1 MFGRFYIR
9 QRCLRIDSPLTII
22 ADGIIFTCSRDRN
35 RCTSRI
41 VLAQGNIDI
50 GSLLTKPGIRI
61 FGRDITC
68 NLIIGLKVTV
78 FCKSVRHTVPQIPFF
93 SQRTL
98 PVNINRIT
106 VYLLTT
112 DYRENRFEHHPHNP
126 QNKVWFYLTYNA
138 CNLRRH
144 QIQIRNDIAK

>member
-22 ADGIIFTCSRDRN
+22 ADGIIFTCNRDRN

-112 DYRENRFEHHPHNP
+112 DYRETA
-126 QNKVWFYLTYNA
+126 LST
-138 CNLRRH
+138 
-144 QIQIRNDIAK
+144 IRIIRKQSLVII

>member
-1 MFGRFYIR
+1 MKVKKLLIGRLYK
-9 QRCLRIDSPLTII
+9 CTYP
-22 ADGIIFTCSRDRN
+22 N
-35 RCTSRI
+35 REGEYVYVGEHLIGYCFNGCGGNR
-41 VLAQGNIDI
+41 NIDI

-112 DYRENRFEHHPHNP
+112 DYRETA
-126 QNKVWFYLTYNA
+126 LST
-138 CNLRRH
+138 
-144 QIQIRNDIAK
+144 IRIIRKQSLVII